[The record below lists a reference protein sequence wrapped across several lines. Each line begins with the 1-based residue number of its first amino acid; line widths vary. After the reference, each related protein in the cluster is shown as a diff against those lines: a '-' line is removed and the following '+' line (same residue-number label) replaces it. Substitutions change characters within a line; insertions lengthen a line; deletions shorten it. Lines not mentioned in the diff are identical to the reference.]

1 MKDFD
6 KKKNRVIGFL
16 FNFTLTI
23 LNNAKIQLM
32 KKLLIVLS
40 FTLGLGF
47 ASAQTAASKQ
57 APPPPPATKSM
68 KQETPVKTAKT
79 QAPAKSNT
87 AIKTK
92 KDGTPDKR
100 YTANKQLKKDGTPD
114 KRYKKK

>member
-1 MKDFD
+1 
-6 KKKNRVIGFL
+6 
-16 FNFTLTI
+16 
-23 LNNAKIQLM
+23 M

-40 FTLGLGF
+40 LTLGLGF
-47 ASAQTAASKQ
+47 ASAQTAAPKQ
-57 APPPPPATKSM
+57 APPPPPAAKSM
-68 KQETPVKTAKT
+68 KQETQAKTAKT

-100 YTANKQLKKDGTPD
+100 YKANKQLKKDGTPD